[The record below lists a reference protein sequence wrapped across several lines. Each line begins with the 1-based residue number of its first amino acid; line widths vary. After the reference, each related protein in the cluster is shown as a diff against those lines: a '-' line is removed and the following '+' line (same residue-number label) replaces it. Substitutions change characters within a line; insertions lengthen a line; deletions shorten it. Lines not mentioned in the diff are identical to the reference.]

1 MQDSVLEALLVADS
15 TTKITAQN
23 LWNFIA
29 KFCSKAEIC

>member
-1 MQDSVLEALLVADS
+1 MQDSVLESLLVVDS

-29 KFCSKAEIC
+29 KIGSKAEIC